1 MANSGG
7 DHSSR
12 PFQPGCLPPIGST
25 RGMWGSLASTGRS
38 KPCINH
44 EDSAM
49 RWKRLGHVGFKGPQ
63 THNHAGSGVKGHEK
77 SPDPRNLHQVSGS
90 PVIDG
95 HLGKR
100 ANRLGIFV
108 VVLIGYLLTTTN
120 YLAGLDFQKP
130 GPKPQLNRGEIIE
143 TLPVDR
149 LKGPGSN
156 SQKSI
161 KHSLLKRGNTD
172 CNRSLALHRTL
183 RVDPRPRFPRI
194 LTDAFFGR
202 DVKQSNQFHEAAMNW
217 RPRFSNPHFP
227 YCKNINLSINHSS
240 CSNFHIGSYIMFE
253 QKFLQGYLIF
263 E

>member
-100 ANRLGIFV
+100 ANRLGNPSSTGPPSE
-108 VVLIGYLLTTTN
+108 LITVPSSARELQADEK
-120 YLAGLDFQKP
+120 AGTP
-130 GPKPQLNRGEIIE
+130 GEQPWE
-143 TLPVDR
+143 
-149 LKGPGSN
+149 S
-156 SQKSI
+156 S
-161 KHSLLKRGNTD
+161 
-172 CNRSLALHRTL
+172 RS
-183 RVDPRPRFPRI
+183 
-194 LTDAFFGR
+194 
-202 DVKQSNQFHEAAMNW
+202 QSNHPSPFSGHEWLRELEGSHLCSLCRGVNW
-217 RPRFSNPHFP
+217 LFAHHD
-227 YCKNINLSINHSS
+227 K
-240 CSNFHIGSYIMFE
+240 
-253 QKFLQGYLIF
+253 
-263 E
+263 